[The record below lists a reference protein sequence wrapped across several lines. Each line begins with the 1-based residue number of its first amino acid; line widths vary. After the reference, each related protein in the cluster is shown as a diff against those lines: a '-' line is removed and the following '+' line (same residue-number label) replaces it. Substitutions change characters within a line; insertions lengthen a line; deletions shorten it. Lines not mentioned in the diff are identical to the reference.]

1 MNGPVAQ
8 AVAGNPE
15 FARQYTNFRNT
26 AHHALGDD
34 LTAQVRQAVA
44 QVHGLDQALGDTAPP
59 AMPDDKSA
67 ELCVAYA
74 RRMPF
79 EHTAITDAEAAE
91 VIDAIGE
98 PGYVA
103 LSVVAALADAECRAA
118 MVDLPA
124 LARQA

>member
-8 AVAGNPE
+8 AVSGNPA
-15 FARQYTNFRNT
+15 FAEQYIGFRN
-26 AHHALGDD
+26 ASHDALGQA
-34 LTAQVRQAVA
+34 LTAQVRHAVA
-44 QVHGLDQALGDTAPP
+44 QVHGLDFAPGDAAAPKLI
-59 AMPDDKSA
+59 DDRA
-67 ELCVAYA
+67 TQICVSYA

-91 VIDAIGE
+91 VVEAIGE

-118 MVDLPA
+118 MVDLPG
-124 LARQA
+124 LAA